1 MTDSNNAPYAALV
14 LRVTLGV
21 LFIAHGL
28 LKLIVF
34 TPAGTAGYLES
45 LGLPGFLAYPM
56 IIVELGGGLALIAGI
71 YTRWVSLAM
80 IVTPLA
86 AIIFVHG
93 DKGWLFTNQG
103 GGWEFPAFWVVVLVV
118 QALLGDG
125 AHAVQVSR
133 FLPKSQASA

>member
-1 MTDSNNAPYAALV
+1 MNDTKNALYAALV
-14 LRVTLGV
+14 LRVTLGI

-28 LKLIVF
+28 LKLFVF

-45 LGLPGFLAYPM
+45 LGLPGLLAYPM
-56 IIVELGGGLALIAGI
+56 ILAELGGGLALIAGI

-93 DKGWLFTNQG
+93 DKGWLFTNAG

-118 QALLGDG
+118 QSLLGDG
-125 AHAVQVSR
+125 AYAVQVSKY
-133 FLPKSQASA
+133 LNNKTPA

>member
-1 MTDSNNAPYAALV
+1 MTDAKNAPYAALV
-14 LRVTLGV
+14 LRITLGV

-28 LKLIVF
+28 LKLIIF
-34 TPAGTAGYLES
+34 TPAGTAGFLES

-56 IIVELGGGLALIAGI
+56 ILAELGGGLALIAGA

-80 IVTPLA
+80 IITPLA

-93 DKGWLFTNQG
+93 DKGWLFTNEG
-103 GGWEFPAFWVVVLVV
+103 GGWEFPALWVIVLVV

-125 AHAVQVSR
+125 AHAVQ
-133 FLPKSQASA
+133 LPKSATNGA